1 MEQTITW
8 DNTQA
13 VLEQYAQQ
21 LVAQYRENLTQGKR
35 NASSKL
41 ADTVKAEVKVEDTV
55 ISVELTLQDYWY
67 YVEHGRKAGKM
78 PPISKI
84 EKWIKVKNIPLQ
96 LETYAEQTKN
106 KLKKK
111 KKPTKA
117 QQRHRLAYL
126 IARKIGRE
134 GTKGTHDLQSASN
147 DTYDD
152 FKVLLEKAIAADVGD
167 YVTKIFRGAF

>member
-41 ADTVKAEVKVEDTV
+41 ADTVRAEVKVEETV

-67 YVEHGRKAGKM
+67 YVDHGRKAGKM

-84 EKWIKVKNIPLQ
+84 EEWIKVKPIIPRPFGKSQKQ
-96 LETYAEQTKN
+96 L
-106 KLKKK
+106 
-111 KKPTKA
+111 PSP
-117 QQRHRLAYL
+117 RSLAYL

-134 GTKGTHDLQSASN
+134 GTKGTHDLRNAS
-147 DTYDD
+147 DMTYNT
-152 FKVLLEKAIAADVGD
+152 FKARLEQAIAEDVGN
-167 YVTKIFRGAF
+167 YIATIFRGAF

>member
-41 ADTVKAEVKVEDTV
+41 ADTVKAEVKVEETV

-67 YVEHGRKAGKM
+67 YVDNGRKAGKM

-84 EKWIKVKNIPLQ
+84 EEWIKVKRPFGKSQKQ
-96 LETYAEQTKN
+96 L
-106 KLKKK
+106 
-111 KKPTKA
+111 PSP
-117 QQRHRLAYL
+117 RSLAYL

-134 GTKGTHDLQSASN
+134 GTKGTHDLRNAS
-147 DTYDD
+147 DMTYNT
-152 FKVLLEKAIAADVGD
+152 FKARLEQAIAEDVGN
-167 YVTKIFRGAF
+167 YTATIFRGAF

>member
-41 ADTVKAEVKVEDTV
+41 ADTVKAEVKVEETV

-67 YVEHGRKAGKM
+67 YVDNGRKAGKM

-84 EKWIKVKNIPLQ
+84 EEWIKVKRPFGKSQKQ
-96 LETYAEQTKN
+96 L
-106 KLKKK
+106 
-111 KKPTKA
+111 PSP
-117 QQRHRLAYL
+117 RSLAYL

-134 GTKGTHDLQSASN
+134 GTKGTHDLRNAS
-147 DTYDD
+147 DMTYNT
-152 FKVLLEKAIAADVGD
+152 FKARLEQAIAEDVD
-167 YVTKIFRGAF
+167 NYNATIFRGAF